1 MLFKAALAFVAC
13 LVPTLASA
21 NDETLQFQIE
31 SELAYL
37 KVGYGIETLTVEA
50 EGVRTRVIIGV
61 DSVISNFSDVM
72 WDTAQRASLMSPAP
86 ILLLAVE
93 QHSAFGSPD
102 GKKLCYLR
110 ARKGQVFEGTC

>member
-1 MLFKAALAFVAC
+1 MLFKAALALVAC

-21 NDETLQFQIE
+21 NDEALQFQIE

-37 KVGYGIETLTVEA
+37 KVGYGIESVEVRA
-50 EGVRTRVIIGV
+50 EGVRTQVIVGV
-61 DSVISNFSDVM
+61 DTFVSNFSDVM

-86 ILLLAVE
+86 VLLLAVE
-93 QHSAFGSPD
+93 QHSAFGNAS
-102 GKKLCYLR
+102 GKRLCYLR